1 MNYFSNSASNLI
13 YMKIHVHLTYTLYI
27 YVITNTII
35 LHLPETK
42 NMSSNFKKKKKQK
55 KDDVV
60 D

>member
-1 MNYFSNSASNLI
+1 
-13 YMKIHVHLTYTLYI
+13 MKIRIHPTYTHTCIYI
-27 YVITNTII
+27 YVITNNII

-42 NMSSNFKKKKKQK
+42 KHEQQKKKEEK